1 MSASFNQRESSLN
14 ADKKLSNIIQVD
26 VQKIIPN
33 KDQPRK
39 SFAQESLNELAESIK
54 TFGVLQPLLVS
65 PTGTGEYMI
74 IAGERRYRA
83 AKIAGLAKVP
93 VIIASYTNKQIAE
106 VAMIENLQREDLHFL
121 EEAEGYQK
129 LMSDFHMTQQDVAKR
144 VGKNQSTIANK
155 LRILK
160 LPAAVRE
167 KLHERK
173 ITERHARALLKLA
186 EESLQLK
193 VVQDILTKELTVRQ
207 TENLIENILLN
218 KPEPKELE
226 KKKLKIVVKD
236 ARIIVNTLK
245 KSIAEVKDIL
255 AVKVSMQEEFLADE
269 VVLTIRIPNNPK
281 KKGCFT

>member
-39 SFAQESLNELAESIK
+39 SFAQESLNELSESIK

-281 KKGCFT
+281 K

>member
-83 AKIAGLAKVP
+83 SKIAGLAKVP

-193 VVQDILTKELTVRQ
+193 VVQDIIAKELTVRQ

-269 VVLTIRIPNNPK
+269 IVLTIRIPNNPK
-281 KKGCFT
+281 K

>member
-83 AKIAGLAKVP
+83 SKIAGLAKVP

-193 VVQDILTKELTVRQ
+193 VVQDIITKELTVRQ

-281 KKGCFT
+281 K

>member
-1 MSASFNQRESSLN
+1 MLNSGISARILRPSVVHCSCVCT
-14 ADKKLSNIIQVD
+14 I
-26 VQKIIPN
+26 
-33 KDQPRK
+33 
-39 SFAQESLNELAESIK
+39 
-54 TFGVLQPLLVS
+54 
-65 PTGTGEYMI
+65 
-74 IAGERRYRA
+74 
-83 AKIAGLAKVP
+83 
-93 VIIASYTNKQIAE
+93 
-106 VAMIENLQREDLHFL
+106 
-121 EEAEGYQK
+121 
-129 LMSDFHMTQQDVAKR
+129 
-144 VGKNQSTIANK
+144 KNQSTIANK

-281 KKGCFT
+281 K

>member
-226 KKKLKIVVKD
+226 RKKLKIVVKD

-281 KKGCFT
+281 K

>member
-281 KKGCFT
+281 K